1 MHGLRF
7 KVYKTRIQGGEFHR
21 ANVFVAL
28 AVVKH
33 INLVVFAKKR
43 VCVKACGFDKN
54 STDFEVGKIE
64 VVRKI

>member
-33 INLVVFAKKR
+33 INLVVFAKKTR
-43 VCVKACGFDKN
+43 
-54 STDFEVGKIE
+54 
-64 VVRKI
+64 